1 METVKKVILDIEV
14 RGDKTVKSLKEEI
27 QNLRDALLNVE
38 NGSEDYNK
46 VLDKLISDEKELTS
60 VMQAGKKEV
69 HAATG
74 SYNALSQEMS
84 ALKRVWKEVT
94 DEASRNEIGSRI
106 NDINNQLKDMDAS
119 VGVFNRN
126 VGDYTNSFVDASK
139 LIFQNLNSISPVLG
153 NIGGQINT
161 IIPLI
166 QKTAQVATKGLKGIK
181 AALAATGVGLLVTT
195 LGLLVQNWDK
205 VTAAVRRFIPSRK
218 QADDATK
225 AQVETNEKLLEVN
238 KQASSE
244 MDYQSRIME
253 AQGASTAQI
262 LAYKKKETEYQ
273 SPFLA
278 LNGVDRRWR

>member
-1 METVKKVILDIEV
+1 METEKKVILDIEV

-38 NGSEDYNK
+38 NGSEEYNK

-106 NDINNQLKDMDAS
+106 NDINNQLKEMDAS

-139 LIFQNLNSISPVLG
+139 LIFQNLDSISPVLG
-153 NIGGQINT
+153 N
-161 IIPLI
+161 L
-166 QKTAQVATKGLKGIK
+166 
-181 AALAATGVGLLVTT
+181 
-195 LGLLVQNWDK
+195 
-205 VTAAVRRFIPSRK
+205 
-218 QADDATK
+218 
-225 AQVETNEKLLEVN
+225 
-238 KQASSE
+238 SSE
-244 MDYQSRIME
+244 YNVVIN
-253 AQGASTAQI
+253 
-262 LAYKKKETEYQ
+262 L
-273 SPFLA
+273 
-278 LNGVDRRWR
+278 